1 MSYLS
6 LSKSNSGLSFLSL
19 QIKMEKCINYRGG
32 KKANTRG
39 GIVVEPGKEEKK
51 GNSSKILSPAPQLFS
66 CSQPFPSYSTHKK
79 TPNPSMFAYTEI
91 KCKISER

>member
-19 QIKMEKCINYRGG
+19 QIKMENVLIIGG

-39 GIVVEPGKEEKK
+39 DVVVEPGKEEKK
-51 GNSSKILSPAPQLFS
+51 GNSSKILSPASQLFS

-79 TPNPSMFAYTEI
+79 PPNPSMFAYTEI